1 MADLKDASTVG
12 WNYSSATQ
20 TPVRVNISVGAE
32 EKLLE
37 KEIPDDVEK
46 SNKAQKRERSC
57 LKVKWM
63 K

>member
-1 MADLKDASTVG
+1 MLLLWVGTTVV
-12 WNYSSATQ
+12 SSATQ
-20 TPVRVNISVGAE
+20 IPVSINISVGAE

-37 KEIPDDVEK
+37 KEIPDEVEK
-46 SNKAQKRERSC
+46 SSKAQKRERSC